1 VLLSCAD
8 LIEAKRQRMRQV
20 SELPEGTLV
29 LQGLLGEGTFGK
41 VYSGALPQHTRT
53 VLTKC

>member
-1 VLLSCAD
+1 
-8 LIEAKRQRMRQV
+8 MRQV

-41 VYSGALPQHTRT
+41 VYSGALPQRTRI
-53 VLTKC
+53 VLHNH